1 MKKKNIFISSLILG
15 ASLMMLV
22 GCGKKNTKEDKK
34 DTVSETTP
42 VVSGDT
48 SGSTSKT
55 SDGGSSFDYAQ
66 YQIDKDSFNA
76 LFNYTNAEQI
86 NLTVTKTSTLSTGQS
101 YTKVIEL
108 ARGQMLES
116 VPGNADETSYYSIIQ
131 GANVEVTLWN
141 YWGYQIHFYT
151 ESYTNSNFLNKY
163 VLLDLDY
170 DKLTF
175 DEDKLSYVYSEE
187 AGYEVWDESYQKIY
201 RYYNIELKFEDSNLL
216 NVSYDVD
223 YNVYENDVEI
233 SEYGYDYKE
242 VLTVSKIGTTTVINP
257 YEKAVTVTTTDGGFI
272 DGDGDYCLGE
282 EVTLVALPKEGKEFV
297 GWFKAGS
304 ATPVSEETTYKFE
317 CEDDVTL
324 EARFKDKENYFVTI
338 SDSND
343 KSITYRVPMS
353 NPTFELPSRS
363 DLASVF
369 ELDKYDRFK
378 YLSYYDEEED
388 EDVDLSFGE
397 EITLTSDLAL
407 DLYVDNIG
415 DIMYCNDDDYESFF
429 DCYTFELEDEFVFS
443 FFNEEDAIDTGFDL
457 AHKQLTG
464 WKVIGFDDTT
474 YSIDDTIEIE
484 ELLGLFGLND
494 TIYIY
499 PVWVGKDITV
509 TYHSFDTKA
518 KNSGTLKEF
527 TTTRTVKYGE
537 EFETILYSTLVEE
550 AVIPNGAS
558 RNIVGWSLN
567 KLSVEGEEFYNG
579 EPTTYVLDTENFI
592 ISDDDTLDLYAVLSL
607 KQCTMILKY
616 YSADGNTLLSQE
628 NSHRLSDLA
637 TAPTTSQSVPEGK
650 VLVGWSLEK
659 NATEADVLAGQNYY
673 VYPCCMDFYAVYG
686 DANPEPTE

>member
-1 MKKKNIFISSLILG
+1 MH
-15 ASLMMLV
+15 
-22 GCGKKNTKEDKK
+22 
-34 DTVSETTP
+34 
-42 VVSGDT
+42 
-48 SGSTSKT
+48 
-55 SDGGSSFDYAQ
+55 Y
-66 YQIDKDSFNA
+66 
-76 LFNYTNAEQI
+76 
-86 NLTVTKTSTLSTGQS
+86 
-101 YTKVIEL
+101 
-108 ARGQMLES
+108 
-116 VPGNADETSYYSIIQ
+116 
-131 GANVEVTLWN
+131 
-141 YWGYQIHFYT
+141 YT

-175 DEDKLSYVYSEE
+175 DEDNLSYVYSEE
-187 AGYEVWDESYQKIY
+187 AGYEVWDESYQMVY

-223 YNVYENDVEI
+223 YNVYEDDVEI

-242 VLTVSKIGTTTVINP
+242 VLTVSKFGTTTVNNP
-257 YEKAVTVTTTDGGFI
+257 YERTVTVTTTDGGTV
-272 DGDGDYCLGE
+272 DGDGDYFLGD
-282 EVTLVALPKEGKEFV
+282 EVTLVASPEEGKEFV

-317 CEDDVTL
+317 LEGDVTL
-324 EARFKDKENYFVTI
+324 EAKFKDKENYILTI
-338 SDSND
+338 TRPND

-353 NPTFELPSRS
+353 NPTFELPSVS
-363 DLASVF
+363 DLAS
-369 ELDKYDRFK
+369 KYDLEGYERFQ
-378 YLSYYDEEED
+378 YFIYYDEEED
-388 EDVDLSFGE
+388 EDVDLSFGD

-415 DIMYCNDDDYESFF
+415 YIMYCNDDDYESFF
-429 DCYTFELEDEFVFS
+429 DCDTTALNDEFVFG
-443 FFNEEDAIDTGFDL
+443 FFDEDEAIDAGFDL

-464 WKVIGFDDTT
+464 WKIIGSDDTT

-484 ELLGLFGLND
+484 ELLGLFGNEN

-499 PVWVGKDITV
+499 PVWNGKDITV

-550 AVIPNGAS
+550 AVIPSGAS

-579 EPTTYVLDTENFI
+579 EPTTYVLNTENFI
-592 ISDDDTLDLYAVLSL
+592 VSDDDTLDLYAVLSL
-607 KQCTMILKY
+607 RQCTMIIKY

-659 NATEADVLAGQNYY
+659 NATESDVLAGQNYY
-673 VYPCCMDFYAVYG
+673 VYPCNMDFYAVYG
-686 DANPEPTE
+686 DANPETTE

>member
-15 ASLMMLV
+15 ASVMMLV
-22 GCGKKNTKEDKK
+22 GCGKKNTKEAKK
-34 DTVSETTP
+34 DNVSETTSGG
-42 VVSGDT
+42 SGDT

-55 SDGGSSFDYAQ
+55 SNGGSSSEYAQ
-66 YQIDKDSFNA
+66 YQIDKDSFNT

-108 ARGQMLES
+108 DKGKMLES
-116 VPGNADETSYYSIIQ
+116 VPGNADETKYYSIIQ
-131 GANVEVTLWN
+131 EANIELTSWN
-141 YWGYQIHFYT
+141 YWGYQMHYYT

-175 DEDKLSYVYSEE
+175 DEDNLSYVYSEE
-187 AGYEVWDESYQKIY
+187 AGYEAWDESYQMVY
-201 RYYNIELKFEDSNLL
+201 RYYNIELKFENSNLL

-223 YNVYENDVEI
+223 YNVYEDDVEI

-242 VLTVSKIGTTTVINP
+242 VLTVSKVGTTTVNNP
-257 YEKAVTVTTTDGGFI
+257 YERTVTVTTTDGGTI
-272 DGDGDYCLGE
+272 DGDGDYFLGD
-282 EVTLVALPKEGKEFV
+282 EVTLVASPEEGKEFV

-304 ATPVSEETTYKFE
+304 TTPVSEEPTYKFE
-317 CEDDVTL
+317 LEGDVTL
-324 EARFKDKENYFVTI
+324 EAKFKDKENYILTI
-338 SDSND
+338 TRPND

-429 DCYTFELEDEFVFS
+429 DCYTFELEDEFEFS

-464 WKVIGFDDTT
+464 WKIIGSDDT

-509 TYHSFDTKA
+509 TYHVYDVKGKTM
-518 KNSGTLKEF
+518 NLQDY
-527 TTTRTVKYGE
+527 TTTRTIKYGE
-537 EFETILYSTLVEE
+537 KFETITYATLKEESSFSTTL
-550 AVIPNGAS
+550 A
-558 RNIVGWSLN
+558 RNFVGWSVN
-567 KLSVEGEEFYNG
+567 KLSVEGEEFYDA
-579 EPTTYVLDTENFI
+579 EVTYALNEENFI
-592 ISDDDTLDLYAVLSL
+592 VNDDDTMDLYAVLSYR
-607 KQCTMILKY
+607 QTTMTIKY

-628 NSHRLSDLA
+628 NNHRLSDLA
-637 TAPTTSQSVPEGK
+637 TAPTTSKSVPEGK
-650 VLVGWSLEK
+650 VLVGWSLEM
-659 NATEADVLAGQNYY
+659 NATESDVLVGQNFY
-673 VYPCCMDFYAVYG
+673 VYPCNMNFYAVYG
-686 DANPEPTE
+686 DANPETTE